1 MTAAPAAPDAQH
13 PRHPRRPLRIGNA
26 SGFYGDRFDALR
38 EMLTGGPLDVLTGD
52 YLAELTMLILG
63 RDRLK
68 NPDLGYAKTF
78 LRQLEEGLGLA
89 HERGVRIVTN
99 AGGLNP
105 AGLADAVRA
114 LAAEAGVPVTV
125 AHVEGDDLMPYGE
138 GALTANAY
146 LGSAGITACLRAGAD
161 VVVTGRVTDAALV
174 SGPAAW
180 WFDWAADDY
189 DRLAG
194 AVAAGHVL
202 ECGTQATGGNYSFF
216 TAHDVRRPGFPL
228 AEVSED
234 GSAVI
239 TKHPGTGG
247 VVSPGT
253 VTAQLLYETQGV
265 RYLGPDVT
273 ARLDTVRL
281 SADGPDRVRISGV
294 LGEPPPATLKVGV
307 TRIGGWRNEVVFV
320 LTGLDVEAK
329 AALVRAQ
336 LSEALEGVADVR
348 WTLSRTDHEDAPT
361 EETASALLRLVVRD
375 ASPDRVGRGLTSA
388 AIELALGSYPG
399 FHVTSP
405 PGPAQPYGVF
415 GSDCVPAES
424 VPQVAVLPDGS
435 RRPVPVA
442 RRPAPGACG
451 PGRRSRDSAPDPT
464 GAPPPDP
471 RASNAGEAEQDP
483 APPAFEERGPGRS
496 PDLAASPA
504 SEAGGPG
511 PSPDPSASPA
521 FEARGLGRSLG
532 SGRGGVGESP
542 AGRTTRA
549 PLGSVAGAR
558 SGDKGGDANVGVWVE
573 SAAAWDWLHR
583 TLTVEVLQD
592 LLPEARDLPVTRHVL
607 PNLRALNFVI
617 PGILGD
623 GVASGHRF
631 DPQAKAL
638 GEWLRARRLDIPT
651 HLLPEP
657 APAPA
662 PATAPATAPDPDPDP
677 ATEPATT
684 PEGTG
689 S

>member
-1 MTAAPAAPDAQH
+1 
-13 PRHPRRPLRIGNA
+13 
-26 SGFYGDRFDALR
+26 
-38 EMLTGGPLDVLTGD
+38 MLTGGELDVVTGD

-114 LAAEAGVPVTV
+114 LAAKAGVPVRV
-125 AHVEGDDLMPYGE
+125 AHVEGDDLMPYEE

-146 LGSAGITACLRAGAD
+146 LGGAGITACLRAGAD

-180 WFDWAADDY
+180 WFDWAPDDY

-194 AVAAGHVL
+194 SVVAGHVL

-228 AEVSED
+228 AEISED
-234 GSAVI
+234 GSSVI

-247 VVSPGT
+247 AVTTGT

-281 SADGPDRVRISGV
+281 TEEDTDRVRVTGV
-294 LGEPPPATLKVGV
+294 RGEAPPPSLKVGV

-320 LTGLDVEAK
+320 LTGLDIEAK
-329 AALVRAQ
+329 AQLVRAQ
-336 LSEALEGVADVR
+336 LSDALEGVADAA

-375 ASPDRVGRGLTSA
+375 PSPDRVGRGLTSA
-388 AIELALGSYPG
+388 AIELALASYPG
-399 FHVTSP
+399 FHVTAP

-415 GSDCVPAES
+415 TSALVPAS
-424 VPQVAVLPDGS
+424 AVPHAAVLPDGT
-435 RRPVPVA
+435 RVPV
-442 RRPAPGACG
+442 
-451 PGRRSRDSAPDPT
+451 
-464 GAPPPDP
+464 
-471 RASNAGEAEQDP
+471 P
-483 APPAFEERGPGRS
+483 APPRTAPPAVEERG
-496 PDLAASPA
+496 L
-504 SEAGGPG
+504 GG
-511 PSPDPSASPA
+511 
-521 FEARGLGRSLG
+521 SL
-532 SGRGGVGESP
+532 RERWKGGVGESP
-542 AGRTTRA
+542 AGPTTRA
-549 PLGSVAGAR
+549 PLGAVAGAR

-573 SAAAWDWLHR
+573 SAEAWDWLHR
-583 TLTVEVLQD
+583 TLTVEVLQE
-592 LLPEARDLPVTRHVL
+592 LLPEVRDLPVVRHAL
-607 PNLRALNFVI
+607 PNLRALNFTLT
-617 PGILGD
+617 GILGD

-638 GEWLRARRLDIPT
+638 GEWLRARHLDIPS
-651 HLLPEP
+651 HLLPTP
-657 APAPA
+657 A
-662 PATAPATAPDPDPDP
+662 
-677 ATEPATT
+677 